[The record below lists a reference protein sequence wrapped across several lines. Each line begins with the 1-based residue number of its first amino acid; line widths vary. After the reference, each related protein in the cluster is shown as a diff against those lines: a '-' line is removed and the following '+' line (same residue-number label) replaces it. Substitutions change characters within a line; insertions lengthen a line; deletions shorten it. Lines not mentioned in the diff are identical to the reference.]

1 MREDLNAAVKTAM
14 KAGDKA
20 RLSVLRMITSAI
32 KDKDIAGRTAGAEQ
46 ISDAEIVELMAKL
59 GKMDFSKASGEGGA
73 GGVSREDSAKLYD
86 EGNRPEL
93 AAKEREEITVIREFM
108 PRQMDEAEAKAAIV
122 ALCTELGASGPKD
135 MGRVMAALKER
146 FAGKMD
152 FGKASGLVKAAL
164 VG

>member
-1 MREDLNAAVKTAM
+1 MREELNAAVKAAM

-20 RLSVLRMITSAI
+20 RLSALRMITSAI
-32 KDKDIAGRTAGAEQ
+32 KDKDIAGRTSGVEQ
-46 ISDAEIVELMAKL
+46 ISDGEIVELMAKL
-59 GKMDFSKASGEGGA
+59 VK
-73 GGVSREDSAKLYD
+73 SREDSAKLYD
-86 EGNRPEL
+86 EGGRPEL
-93 AAKEREEITVIREFM
+93 AAKEREEIAVIREFM
-108 PRQMDEAEAKAAIV
+108 PRQMDEAEAKAAIAALV
-122 ALCTELGASGPKD
+122 AEIDAAGPKD